1 MGETSPDPGNSRM
14 FSRWEFSRSSVVKRV
29 CKFLLKKK
37 LGEVILGDIDLDQL
51 DVQLSTGTIHLTD
64 LALNVDFLNQ
74 KVSGM
79 PIVIK
84 EGSLKSLSIRIPW
97 KLRNCEI
104 EINEIE
110 LVLEPFRGNN
120 ISLADAKCKLAH
132 DGQQY
137 MKTNSDKIE
146 LGPAQYYHGSIPL
159 DVHEGVK
166 TIAKI
171 VKWFLT
177 SFHVKLNGIIV
188 AFDPCLDLDERRNR
202 SHELLVFRVK
212 ETEFGTCVSEDS
224 MAKLTNFVKF
234 CEANIE
240 FLLID
245 DIDKGIELHSV
256 TGKSFNERFLRH
268 GTTPILTGASGG
280 FSGTLNL
287 SIPWK
292 NGYLDIHKVD
302 ADVSIDPMEL
312 RVQPSSIEWLI
323 ATWHSLK
330 NIRESQWT
338 YNHKRPDSFKFS
350 CKSGNHSSMSCTVY
364 LDADAETPVKANEV
378 RSVYSAITPE
388 VVPNMLLMRTNV
400 IHNWIPEYV
409 YHEDQSDV
417 EPDLGASIDQ
427 FFECF
432 DELRSSQ
439 VYPAS
444 GHIWNWT
451 CSVFNAISVA
461 SNLASGMGD
470 IPKEQHVETSLRAA
484 IAGISVILFLRDDDQ
499 QSSYG
504 SNKLLS
510 ELSFGSYMSCHSPT
524 NVDVSSTTEVD
535 PVNEKMHH
543 LEAKC
548 QNVVLDLEQTYSQNT
563 KFSASVEHIKVDAYY
578 DTQNCATGIS
588 SHEWKNESKEQMF
601 LSPYLQEKVQDALP
615 PFPFHIRN
623 RVSESAVRDKVL
635 NGLNQVRL
643 LETFGECSCK
653 LNVNSKDSHGVAL
666 TSFVIELPP
675 FVLWFHYALVYM
687 LLDLFRRIKC
697 PSKKY
702 NINKDVQ
709 SDMLSERE
717 RISFHEVAEN
727 CIHHDVTSVS
737 PRAFLQ
743 GNIVLP
749 QARIIIWFPSEYYGD
764 FSNSTFLDKIITLEH
779 SATLNSEEASD
790 AFTVPE
796 ASSGSDQSHTPS
808 SSIHSSIRNFYIY
821 LVESSKENALDVTI
835 STLNSQLFTAVKI
848 LSVEGTKKY
857 SCSGVTMLW
866 QKGPVTGRW
875 MADRAWSLSAS
886 HDQNRNKIIGK
897 ESEFSS
903 VTNVEDL
910 EETGSNVRQE
920 LILSSAFLLQ
930 IQLSRVCIDL
940 DNHDF
945 KLLNC
950 LLNNLIDGYSEAA
963 IGVDVCVDSSI
974 KNKFL
979 SSSNASQTTILVK
992 CDVLDASIRLNEV
1005 IEVNHLVQKELQGSW
1020 NYFKLK
1026 VDKFELLS
1034 VSNTGGVGDAK
1045 FLWLNHGEGELWG
1058 SIISNVEKSR
1068 AVAEE
1073 FLLLTCRNSAMRR
1086 GNGEGANALMFGPAG
1101 TAVTN
1106 MWNPLSQQS
1115 YTSIM
1120 VRCGTVI
1127 APGGRLD
1134 WISDIFSYFS
1144 SSPREKGNDGTAGKL
1159 SFFLDLVD
1167 VALSYEP
1174 HNKQSAVSTEDR
1186 DCEHD
1191 SDVEPDKET
1200 EKVCTACLLAAASLS
1215 LSHHTKSDTTFD
1227 YNIHLKDVGFLICE
1241 STGSLHDIG
1250 GYCVGYLQ
1258 KAGYCK
1264 VAQVSFL
1271 LAILR
1276 IRGMFWEIECT
1287 DSHID
1292 LESCHDTTFG
1302 LFRLVSQLQQLYA
1315 PDVEDALIHLQ
1326 SRWNAIQLVDKDRN
1340 TSYIAEV
1347 ISSNSAGSGF
1357 ELSTSSE
1364 EHQAAGLLDEILENA
1379 FECHT
1384 TSDHCGTQSHISLK
1398 QCQLGDMLN
1407 VNASRADDA
1416 FAANILD
1423 SGSSCSAELGQT
1435 LNQPINRTYT
1445 SQVIES
1451 YYASDMLPSSP
1462 VPVSNCSFS
1471 KDSKCIDTSSHKD
1484 TEHRQGGW
1492 YLDDGLMILE
1502 DHISTN
1508 LNQPEG
1514 KSLQQEGEFGADNF
1528 YPVDCCLLNGRVVL
1542 KNMNARWCMYAGH
1555 DWTKPKGLPVCS
1567 VTQNGRDRS
1576 TFLELSLVG
1585 LYLQYDIYPEGV
1597 TYVSKFSLSI
1607 QDVQIYDRSSDA
1619 PWKMVLGN
1627 YQPKDYL
1634 RESHAKAFKLILEA
1648 VRPNPLTPLEEYR
1661 LHIELLPLR
1670 LHLDQT
1676 HLNFLISFFGKDL
1689 FNDTSPVPPN
1699 NLDESDM
1706 SKTSSRRF
1714 GSQTMVEVALLPFFQ
1729 KCDVRP
1735 VVVRVDYIPRHCD
1748 AAALR
1753 RGNYAELL
1761 NLVPWK
1767 GIDLQLKHV
1776 CATGIYGWSNICE
1789 TVVGEWLEDIAH
1801 NQIRNLLKG
1810 LPPIKSLSAVS
1821 SGTKKLVSLPV
1832 KSYKKE
1838 HKFLTG
1844 MQRGAM
1850 SFIKSI
1856 SIEAVGL
1863 GLHLAA
1869 GAHEILLQTEDFLT
1883 SIPMS
1888 VPLSEIKRKKANV
1901 RSNQPE
1907 NAQEGIQQAYESL
1920 SDGFGRTTSALLVT
1934 PLKAYQRGAGT
1945 GSVLATAIRGTP
1957 AAAIAPLSASARAV
1971 HWTLLGLRNRSLKIF
1986 VND

>member
-1 MGETSPDPGNSRM
+1 M

-137 MKTNSDKIE
+137 MNTNSDKIE
-146 LGPAQYYHGSIPL
+146 LGPAQYYHGSIPP

-188 AFDPCLDLDERRNR
+188 AFDPCLYLDERRNR

-224 MAKLTNFVKF
+224 MAKLTNFIKF

-240 FLLID
+240 FLLLD
-245 DIDKGIELHSV
+245 DIDEGIELHSV
-256 TGKSFNERFLRH
+256 AGKSFNERFLRH

-312 RVQPSSIEWLI
+312 RVQPSSIEWVI

-338 YNHKRPDSFKFS
+338 NNHKHPDSFKFS
-350 CKSGNHSSMSCTVY
+350 CKSGNHSSMSSTVY
-364 LDADAETPVKANEV
+364 LDADAETPVKGNEV
-378 RSVYSAITPE
+378 RSVYSAITPA

-409 YHEDQSDV
+409 YHEDQSDL

-444 GHIWNWT
+444 GRIWNWT

-470 IPKEQHVETSLRAA
+470 VPKEQHVETSLQAA

-499 QSSYG
+499 QSLYG

-510 ELSFGSYMSCHSPT
+510 ELSFGSYTSCHSPT
-524 NVDVSSTTEVD
+524 NGDVSSTTEVD
-535 PVNEKMHH
+535 PMNKKMHH

-548 QNVVLDLEQTYSQNT
+548 QNVVLDLETYSQNT

-578 DTQNCATGIS
+578 DTQNRATGIS
-588 SHEWKNESKEQMF
+588 SHEWKNEPKEQMF

-623 RVSESAVRDKVL
+623 CVSESAVRDKVL

-675 FVLWFHYALVYM
+675 FVLWFHYTLVYM

-702 NINKDVQ
+702 NVNKDVQ

-717 RISFHEVAEN
+717 KILFHEIAEN
-727 CIHHDVTSVS
+727 CVHHDVTSVS

-749 QARIIIWFPSEYYGD
+749 RARIIIWFPSEYYGD

-808 SSIHSSIRNFYIY
+808 SSIHLSIRNLYVY
-821 LVESSKENALDVTI
+821 LVESSKENALVDTI

-875 MADRAWSLSAS
+875 MADRAWRLSAS

-930 IQLSRVCIDL
+930 IQLSHVCINL

-974 KNKFL
+974 RNKFL

-1005 IEVNHLVQKELQGSW
+1005 IEVNHLIQKELQGSW

-1034 VSNTGGVGDAK
+1034 VSNTGGVADAK

-1073 FLLLTCRNSAMRR
+1073 FLLITCRNSAMRR

-1106 MWNPLSQQS
+1106 MWDPLSQHS

-1120 VRCGTVI
+1120 VRCGTVM

-1134 WISDIFSYFS
+1134 WISALFSYFS

-1174 HNKQSAVSTEDR
+1174 HNKQSAVSSEDR

-1191 SDVEPDKET
+1191 SDAEPNKET
-1200 EKVCTACLLAAASLS
+1200 EKVSTACLLAAASLN
-1215 LSHHTKSDTTFD
+1215 LSHHTKSGTTFD

-1276 IRGMFWEIECT
+1276 IRGMFWEIECS

-1340 TSYIAEV
+1340 TNYTAEV

-1384 TSDHCGTQSHISLK
+1384 TSDHCGTQSHVSLK

-1462 VPVSNCSFS
+1462 VPVSNCSIS
-1471 KDSKCIDTSSHKD
+1471 EDSKCIDISSHKD

-1514 KSLQQEGEFGADNF
+1514 KSLQQEGECGADNF
-1528 YPVDCCLLNGRVVL
+1528 YPVDCCLPNGRVVL

-1555 DWTKPKGLPVCS
+1555 DWTKPNGLPVCS
-1567 VTQNGRDRS
+1567 VTQNGRDRT

-1607 QDVQIYDRSSDA
+1607 QDVQFYDRSSDA

-1634 RESHAKAFKLILEA
+1634 RESHAKAFKLVLEA

-1661 LHIELLPLR
+1661 LHLELLPLR

-1676 HLNFLISFFGKDL
+1676 HLNFLISFFGKDS
-1689 FNDTSPVPPN
+1689 FDDTSPVPPN

-1714 GSQTMVEVALLPFFQ
+1714 GSQTLVEEALLPFFQ

-1735 VVVRVDYIPRHCD
+1735 VVVRVDYIPRHFD

-1838 HKFLTG
+1838 HKFLKG

-1888 VPLSEIKRKKANV
+1888 VPLSEIKRKKSNV
-1901 RSNQPE
+1901 KSNQPE

-1945 GSVLATAIRGTP
+1945 GLALATAIRGTP

-1971 HWTLLGLRNRSLKIF
+1971 HCTLLGLRNSMDPEHKKESVEKYLGSSQS
-1986 VND
+1986 